1 MILNRKIAPEFR
13 QVNNIE
19 FIDAINKK
27 LDNGIDLNYLDGSSQ
42 DILKIDFIFKAGIWQ
57 QNKPLIA
64 SSTNRLI
71 KEGTKSYT
79 AYQIAEG
86 IDNYGAFLEVENNFD
101 SASVTLYTL
110 NKYLNEVLPFV
121 KEIIC
126 CPKLSKSEFEI
137 HKKTATQR
145 FKINLEKVSFLA
157 RKEFSSLIFGT
168 SPYANNVSIE
178 DYENLQLSDL
188 QNFHKQHYQLN
199 NCNILVSGKITTTV
213 INTINEF
220 FGKENIKNE
229 PLSPKN
235 KNIEYGKENK
245 AFIKKEGA
253 LQSAIRIGKLMPNK
267 LHKDYFGLKVFNT
280 VLGGYFGS
288 RLMNNIREDKGYTY
302 GIGSGLISLKNSG
315 YFFISTEVGSKVT
328 EKALSE
334 IHKEIE
340 KLQNE
345 KISSK
350 ELDLVKNYML
360 GQFLKSCDGAFNMAS
375 LFEAVNSY
383 GLDYSFYNQYIE
395 TIKTI
400 TPKTL
405 QELGVKYFNVNELK
419 EVVVGEI

>member
-137 HKKTATQR
+137 HKKTATQ
-145 FKINLEKVSFLA
+145 
-157 RKEFSSLIFGT
+157 
-168 SPYANNVSIE
+168 
-178 DYENLQLSDL
+178 
-188 QNFHKQHYQLN
+188 
-199 NCNILVSGKITTTV
+199 
-213 INTINEF
+213 NE
-220 FGKENIKNE
+220 
-229 PLSPKN
+229 
-235 KNIEYGKENK
+235 
-245 AFIKKEGA
+245 
-253 LQSAIRIGKLMPNK
+253 
-267 LHKDYFGLKVFNT
+267 
-280 VLGGYFGS
+280 
-288 RLMNNIREDKGYTY
+288 
-302 GIGSGLISLKNSG
+302 
-315 YFFISTEVGSKVT
+315 
-328 EKALSE
+328 
-334 IHKEIE
+334 
-340 KLQNE
+340 
-345 KISSK
+345 
-350 ELDLVKNYML
+350 
-360 GQFLKSCDGAFNMAS
+360 
-375 LFEAVNSY
+375 
-383 GLDYSFYNQYIE
+383 
-395 TIKTI
+395 
-400 TPKTL
+400 
-405 QELGVKYFNVNELK
+405 
-419 EVVVGEI
+419 